1 MDFFGSPCSPR
12 DSQESSP
19 TPQFKSIN
27 SLVLSFLYSPA
38 LTSIHSHWKRT
49 LLRKG
54 HYWANVPY
62 WGIFVIS
69 RVLLSGRIPI
79 SVSSKVSLGCAV
91 VPNDFKMSGGFTQL
105 WEVSV
110 RWAEAFPLTVTPW
123 QALPGWQRSGE
134 GWLPWSLASLLV
146 ALFFAPPLF
155 CSACRELTPKA
166 LFHGFPCQLAS
177 SWLCRWET
185 LEGNSWVSEILK
197 GRDYCP
203 PPPRNVSF
211 LHQDL

>member
-1 MDFFGSPCSPR
+1 
-12 DSQESSP
+12 
-19 TPQFKSIN
+19 
-27 SLVLSFLYSPA
+27 
-38 LTSIHSHWKRT
+38 
-49 LLRKG
+49 
-54 HYWANVPY
+54 
-62 WGIFVIS
+62 
-69 RVLLSGRIPI
+69 
-79 SVSSKVSLGCAV
+79 
-91 VPNDFKMSGGFTQL
+91 MSGGFTQL

-203 PPPRNVSF
+203 LPPRNVSF
-211 LHQDL
+211 LHQDLLSMKVPHSYTHAQVCFPAFHLGGNLWWWAFASIFSLSNLVSGWVLERINNFMMLPSFFFRNSPWGHFKFEF